1 MSKSLKGVAKGEYKG
16 NAMVVIDGDARY
28 PFQFGAGKAVMLLL
42 ACAVNG
48 IGPMFDLL
56 REVAG
61 DKLNKSK
68 DNPKGLT
75 AAQVEA
81 LNAELL
87 KLKVTPKPRASRDS
101 TTTSDK
107 DSKGKQAA

>member
-48 IGPMFDLL
+48 IGPMFTLL
-56 REVAG
+56 QEVAG
-61 DKLNKSK
+61 DKLQQSK
-68 DNPKGLT
+68 ANPKGLS
-75 AAQVEA
+75 AKQIEA

-87 KLKVTPKPRASRDS
+87 KVTSKPSKDRAPA
-101 TTTSDK
+101 TASDK
-107 DSKGKQAA
+107 DSSKQAA

>member
-42 ACAVNG
+42 ACAANG
-48 IGPMFDLL
+48 IGPMFALL
-56 REVAG
+56 QEVAG
-61 DKLNKSK
+61 DKLNQSK
-68 DNPKGLT
+68 DNPKGLS
-75 AAQVEA
+75 AKHVEA

-87 KLKVTPKPRASRDS
+87 KLSPKPRTSKDRTTA
-101 TTTSDK
+101 TTSD
-107 DSKGKQAA
+107 KGKQAA